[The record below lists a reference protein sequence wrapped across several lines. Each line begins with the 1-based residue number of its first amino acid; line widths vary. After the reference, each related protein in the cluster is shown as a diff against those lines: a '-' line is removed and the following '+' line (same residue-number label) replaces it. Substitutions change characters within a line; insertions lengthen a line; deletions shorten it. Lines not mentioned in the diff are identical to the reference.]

1 MESSAFFA
9 LISSENSISIEFVSS
24 FFWKNTDRPEGVPS
38 YFSASVLSGSYCS
51 EIEAPLLIG
60 ERPSR

>member
-9 LISSENSISIEFVSS
+9 LISSENSISMEFVSS

-38 YFSASVLSGSYCS
+38 YFSASVLSGSS
-51 EIEAPLLIG
+51 LL
-60 ERPSR
+60 